1 MTVLLIASSFNH
13 CLLCLLAWSSLL
25 RSSSSWFSWASLFL
39 RLIKKLSA
47 MCTQV
52 LLNLFLLM
60 CLLKNL
66 WWCGEVL
73 TCCVQTSELWQ
84 VLMKIIIRI
93 RAEEIWILKHLTS
106 YKSSPELCKLTWNF
120 VRLIRMLQHQNYFA
134 IASLQWM
141 SRHPMKIKSG
151 LAT

>member
-39 RLIKKLSA
+39 RLIKKQCA
-47 MCTQV
+47 
-52 LLNLFLLM
+52 
-60 CLLKNL
+60 LKFFWACFCWCVWWNL